1 MASFTINESQS
12 FTFSYVNATAGLYI
26 QNVPDNIGLTNN
38 FDGTYSFQVDVA
50 VEIGITNFAVMNA
63 LNVQV
68 DTITLTVIKKVPDEV
83 HELCLAEINQLF
95 PLPAPPSGTWVF
107 SGSFYPDYI
116 SLLPFGNGIIAVSIA
131 GQVTTLN
138 LMFQTTTNPLSETY
152 LVQIVISSC
161 LTEYNFCSPYR
172 IPVLWLNPAGGWS
185 SYCFKGRKTFGVT
198 IGDSRQFKTT
208 NRIEKHYSRSRIY
221 DTIGVLSGEIP
232 VSHAA
237 FLKSLKYSIQAYVIS
252 TVGYL
257 PMLLDEKDFVLYEEG
272 NGLMTYNLNLK
283 LATEINIQTQ

>member
-1 MASFTINESQS
+1 MASFTINQFQS

-26 QNVPDNIGLTNN
+26 LNVPDNIGLTNLFN
-38 FDGTYSFQVDVA
+38 GTYAFQVDVA
-50 VEIGITNFAVMNA
+50 GAAGITNFAVMNS

-68 DTITLTVIKKVPDEV
+68 DTITLTVIAKVPDEI
-83 HELCLAEINQLF
+83 HNLCLAEINNLF
-95 PLPAPPSGTWVF
+95 PLPAPPSGAWVF
-107 SGSFYPDYI
+107 SGSYYPDYI
-116 SLLPFGNGIIAVSIA
+116 QLIPFGFGIVAVSIA

-152 LVQIVISSC
+152 LIQIVIASC
-161 LTEYNFCSPYR
+161 LPEYNFCSPYR
-172 IPVLWLNPAGGWS
+172 IPVVWLNPAGGWS
-185 SYCFKGRKTFGVT
+185 TYCFKGKKTFGVT

-208 NRIEKHYSRSRIY
+208 QKIEKHYSRSEIY
-221 DTIGVLSGEIP
+221 DIIGVLSGEIP
-232 VSHAA
+232 VSHAG